1 MSRTPEFSLEA
12 CKVQK
17 RRISARGTLTA
28 LTPGHPKGTKA
39 HRNGNDRDAEVDVG
53 FQEGHGFRSLKIS
66 FAIECRMNPT
76 KSQMMLTRMAIE
88 SLAMASDP

>member
-1 MSRTPEFSLEA
+1 MSREPLTFGVEE
-12 CKVQK
+12 K
-17 RRISARGTLTA
+17 RSSARGALTA
-28 LTPGHPKGTKA
+28 LAPGHPEGAKA
-39 HRNGNDRDAEVDVG
+39 HCHGNDRDAEVDIG
-53 FQEGHGFRSLKIS
+53 FQEGHGFKSLKIS